1 MNSINMRN
9 NNQISQNFSEYGFNN
24 SYKNPNLISYENS
37 LNLMNQNNINEN
49 DLYQNNN
56 INNINEYN
64 NQNIRQ
70 EKEKEENDDEPIIPE
85 RSLTDYINN
94 EFLSDAVLKLND
106 IEFYFHK
113 IILTSCSDYF
123 NELFT
128 SLKNSN
134 NNPEEIKE
142 TENSFNEL
150 KIIFEDEKLT
160 KVDEKI
166 MEICIVPF
174 RENEENLKKELK
186 ILCELF
192 NVNGNLDKIY
202 EGILLF
208 SKREFIFD
216 TASAINNFIE
226 KVSPKKT
233 GFLISIKD
241 ITINY

>member
-106 IEFYFHK
+106 I
-113 IILTSCSDYF
+113 
-123 NELFT
+123 
-128 SLKNSN
+128 
-134 NNPEEIKE
+134 
-142 TENSFNEL
+142 
-150 KIIFEDEKLT
+150 
-160 KVDEKI
+160 
-166 MEICIVPF
+166 
-174 RENEENLKKELK
+174 
-186 ILCELF
+186 
-192 NVNGNLDKIY
+192 
-202 EGILLF
+202 
-208 SKREFIFD
+208 
-216 TASAINNFIE
+216 
-226 KVSPKKT
+226 
-233 GFLISIKD
+233 
-241 ITINY
+241 